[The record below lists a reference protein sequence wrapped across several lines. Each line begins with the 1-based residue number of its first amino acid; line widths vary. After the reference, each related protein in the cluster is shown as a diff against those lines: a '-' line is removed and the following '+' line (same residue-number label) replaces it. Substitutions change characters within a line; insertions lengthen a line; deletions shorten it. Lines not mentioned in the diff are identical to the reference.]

1 MLVRGTTLEF
11 LRLLIFN
18 RNHIDFVLQVF
29 KYALRTSPTAK
40 SLQSTSGIFFDAV
53 GQHQNNT
60 NMARCKKRQV
70 KQQRWSLGLMV
81 LLGAGLWTGTSAS
94 VSWAQNQPPQDLE
107 LQVGIVQR
115 FGDEPTDELTLEAPE
130 GDRLTLTF
138 LGGDGTPQTLQTD
151 KLKIQIA
158 SLPKTEPTLEERI
171 VLSNHRSFE
180 SAEET
185 AAVWKARGI
194 EVEIAQ
200 PFRWQVW
207 AKRDVYSTPFLRRW
221 LMQSL
226 KNQGYDTIHFD
237 SSLPRKKPQAYW
249 VLDGYRYNR
258 DRFEISSGTGVV
270 RVKEGKEEDEP
281 FHTFAGSFYVQP
293 NAHGD
298 YTLVNRVALET
309 YLRGVVPYEI
319 GAYAPDAALQ
329 AQAIVARTYA
339 LRNLRRFAADN
350 YQLCATVDCQV
361 YKGLEGTDAIVDRAI
376 AATAGLVLTYN
387 NELADTLYSASTGG
401 VTAPFDDVWNGP
413 SRPYLTAVVDSVSG
427 VWDLANNTLAD
438 EANFRQFMS
447 LKEGFNE
454 EEVDTFRWQEG
465 ESLKD
470 IAGFLK
476 YYLQKNNKPANF
488 NTVSEVK
495 VVDRSHAGRVL
506 KMVVQTDTGPV
517 EVPNDEIRNAFYP
530 PISTFFYL
538 EPIYEEDP
546 EEDEAELETE
556 ENEAQ
561 QSEKPKTLWGYN
573 FVGGGFGHGVGMSQ
587 SGASELAASGWS
599 SDRILEFYYPG
610 TLLEPINDSIV
621 FWQEP
626 PSGQLTID
634 N

>member
-1 MLVRGTTLEF
+1 MT
-11 LRLLIFN
+11 
-18 RNHIDFVLQVF
+18 
-29 KYALRTSPTAK
+29 
-40 SLQSTSGIFFDAV
+40 
-53 GQHQNNT
+53 
-60 NMARCKKRQV
+60 RCDRRQGKR
-70 KQQRWSLGLMV
+70 QRWSLWLTT
-81 LLGAGLWTGTSAS
+81 LLSAGCWVGSIPE
-94 VSWAQNQPPQDLE
+94 VSWAQNQQTQDIE

-138 LGGDGTPQTLQTD
+138 TGGDGTPQIQQTE

-158 SLPKTEPTLEERI
+158 SQAQLEPTLEERI

-200 PFRWQVW
+200 PDRWQVW
-207 AKRDVYSTPFLRRW
+207 AKPDVYSTPFLRRW
-221 LMQSL
+221 LLQSL

-237 SSLPRKKPQAYW
+237 SRLKSKKPQAYW

-258 DRFEISSGTGVV
+258 DRFEIASGTGVV
-270 RVKEGKEEDEP
+270 RVKEGKDKDEP
-281 FHTFAGSFYVQP
+281 FHTFGGSFNIQP

-298 YTLVNRVALET
+298 YTLVNRVPLET

-319 GAYAPDAALQ
+319 GAFAPEGALQ

-339 LRNLRRFAADN
+339 LRNLRRFAADD

-376 AATAGLVLTYN
+376 AATAGQVLTYN

-401 VTAPFDDVWNGP
+401 VTAPFNDVWNGP
-413 SRPYLTAVVDSVSG
+413 PRPYLTAVVDSVSG

-438 EANFRQFMS
+438 EANFRRFVS
-447 LKEGFNE
+447 LKKGFNE

-465 ESLKD
+465 NSLKE
-470 IAGFLK
+470 IAQFLK
-476 YYLQKNNKPANF
+476 YYLEKNNRPANF

-495 VVDRSHAGRVL
+495 VVDRSHSGRVL
-506 KMVVQTDTGPV
+506 KMVVQTDTGPI
-517 EVPNDEIRNAFYP
+517 EIPNDEIRNAFYP

-538 EPIYEEDP
+538 EPIYKEEEKEEDS
-546 EEDEAELETE
+546 ESEKEAD
-556 ENEAQ
+556 NMPK
-561 QSEKPKTLWGYN
+561 SEKPKILSGYT

-587 SGASELAASGWS
+587 SGASQLAESGWS

-610 TLLEPINDSIV
+610 TELVPVNESIV

-626 PSGQLTID
+626 Q
-634 N
+634 